1 MGEGTHNDERWR
13 ILLNFNI
20 KSFKSCV
27 YVTGFRQKIVFING
41 LLILSALVIRTP
53 RYFVRVSLYGFGIP
67 RPRRPRLVACS
78 LAFDNIKWEQ
88 FITVCLCLKLTIPI
102 DMLKINMKFCNE
114 TIGSQLLEL
123 EPF

>member
-20 KSFKSCV
+20 KSFKSCL

-41 LLILSALVIRTP
+41 LLNLSALVIRTP
-53 RYFVRVSLYGFGIP
+53 RYFVRVSLYGFNIP
-67 RPRRPRLVACS
+67 RPRLVACS

-102 DMLKINMKFCNE
+102 DMLKINMEFCNE

>member
-1 MGEGTHNDERWR
+1 MSQGSDKR
-13 ILLNFNI
+13 LF
-20 KSFKSCV
+20 S
-27 YVTGFRQKIVFING
+27 ING
-41 LLILSALVIRTP
+41 LLNLSALVIRTP

-67 RPRRPRLVACS
+67 RPRLVACS

-88 FITVCLCLKLTIPI
+88 FITVCLCLRLTIPI

>member
-1 MGEGTHNDERWR
+1 MSQGSDKR
-13 ILLNFNI
+13 LF
-20 KSFKSCV
+20 S
-27 YVTGFRQKIVFING
+27 ING
-41 LLILSALVIRTP
+41 LLNLSALVIRAP
-53 RYFVRVSLYGFGIP
+53 RYFVRVLLYGFDIP
-67 RPRRPRLVACS
+67 RPRLVACS

-102 DMLKINMKFCNE
+102 DMLKINMEFCNE